1 MRIDVCSDTRRARRG
16 QAAVEFAICAFVFA
30 LVVSALVG
38 FAPVFLKNVAMLSD
52 ARTDA
57 GIAALDAAAGAT
69 TAGGSAAGVTR
80 YAHPDPAVLGG
91 GVPASDPWADAA
103 AALPAEPQFPAWCAD
118 AVTPITLVLGSARKS
133 FRFTLTLGGEP
144 LFSDEGQLAE
154 DVWMPALG
162 GVKAV
167 GGGTP

>member
-1 MRIDVCSDTRRARRG
+1 MRIDVHVDVLRARRG
-16 QAAVEFAICAFVFA
+16 QAAIEFAICVFVFA
-30 LVVSALVG
+30 LVVSALIG
-38 FAPVFLKNVAMLSD
+38 FAPVFLKNIAMLSD
-52 ARTDA
+52 ARADA
-57 GIAALDAAAGAT
+57 GIAALDAAAGST

-80 YAHPDPAVLGG
+80 YAHPDSASLGG

-144 LFSDEGQLAE
+144 LFSDEGHLAE

-162 GVKAV
+162 GVKVV
-167 GGGTP
+167 GGSTP